1 MSADKY
7 TVGQELY
14 FEWSPYSNRKGR
26 GEAVTITKIGRKWLE
41 LSNGFRVDKMRL
53 VADGRGYSSPG
64 TAYVSR
70 EDRESQIRL
79 QAAWHNLRRRMESHP
94 GEGVTAERVAEAARL
109 LGFSEG
115 GAA

>member
-14 FEWSPYSNRKGR
+14 FEWGRYSSRNGG
-26 GEAVTITKIGRKWLE
+26 GEDVTITRVGRKWLE
-41 LSNGFRVDKMRL
+41 LSNGHRVDKVQL

-70 EDRESQIRL
+70 EERESQVRL
-79 QAAWHNLRRRMESHP
+79 QAAWRDLRKRMESLP
-94 GEGVTAERVAEAARL
+94 GNGVTAERVAEAARL
-109 LGFSEG
+109 LGLSEG